1 MTGTIELLRRL
12 VGFDTVSHKSNLD
25 LIDFVRGYLLDLGV
39 ESTLIFDDGGG
50 KANLYATL
58 GAEDRPG
65 LLLAG
70 HTDVVP
76 VDGQDWSSDPFTLT
90 ERGDKLFGRGACDM
104 KGFIA
109 AALALAPEFLAR
121 KSGPPVH
128 FAFTFDEE
136 VGCYGAQRLVE
147 HFAHLP
153 VRPKACIVGEP
164 TSMRVINGH
173 KGKVSTRCEVQGLEG
188 HSAHTDKAV
197 NAVEAGAELVAHLRA
212 MARRLKSDGPFDT
225 SFDPPYSTVHTG
237 TIEGG
242 TALNIVPRTCA
253 FDFEIRTLP
262 GQDPGQL
269 IRELKDFAAQTLA
282 PEMHAVSEATG
293 FTWVES
299 SAIPALVPT
308 ADHEILDRAMAI
320 TGDNAPGRISF
331 ATEAGLYQQAAIP
344 AIVCGPGDITDA
356 HRPDEFVARDQLTA
370 CEDFLRAM
378 VAHPM
383 VSNQGQ
389 D

>member
-1 MTGTIELLRRL
+1 MTGSLELLRRL

-39 ESTLIFDDGGG
+39 ETTLIHDEDGG

-58 GAEDRPG
+58 GADDKPG

-136 VGCYGAQRLVE
+136 VGCFGAQSLVQ
-147 HFAHLP
+147 HFARLE
-153 VRPKACIVGEP
+153 VRPACCVVGEP

-173 KGKVSTRCEVQGLEG
+173 KGKVSTRCEVRGLEG

-212 MARRLKSDGPFDT
+212 MARRLQSDGPFDP

-242 TALNIVPRTCA
+242 TALNIVPRSCA
-253 FDFEIRTLP
+253 FEFEIRTLP
-262 GQDPGQL
+262 GQDADDL
-269 IRELKDFAAQTLA
+269 INELKEFATHTLA
-282 PEMHAVSEATG
+282 PEMHAVSPDTG
-293 FTWVES
+293 FSWEET
-299 SAIPALVPT
+299 SAIPALAPVG
-308 ADHEILDRAMAI
+308 DCELLDAAMAL

-331 ATEAGLYQQAAIP
+331 ATEAGLYQAAAIP
-344 AIVCGPGDITDA
+344 TIVCGPGDIADA
-356 HRPDEFVARDQLTA
+356 HRPDEFVTREQITA
-370 CEDFLRAM
+370 CENFLRAI
-378 VAHPM
+378 VAHY
-383 VSNQGQ
+383 SQ

>member
-1 MTGTIELLRRL
+1 MTGSLDLLRRL
-12 VGFDTVSHKSNLD
+12 VGFDTQSHKSNLE
-25 LIDFVRGYLLDLGV
+25 LIDFIRGYLLDLGV
-39 ESTLIFDDGGG
+39 ETTLIHDDDGG

-58 GAEDRPG
+58 GNADKPG

-76 VDGQDWSSDPFTLT
+76 ADGRDWSSDPFTLT

-121 KSGPPVH
+121 KSHRPVH

-136 VGCYGAQRLVE
+136 VGCFGAQKLVE
-147 HFAHLP
+147 HFAHLA
-153 VRPKACIVGEP
+153 VRPKACVVGEP

-173 KGKVSTRCEVQGLEG
+173 KGKASYRCEVRGLEG

-197 NAVEAGAELVAHLRA
+197 NAVEAGAELVARLRM
-212 MARRLKSDGPFDT
+212 MARRLKSDGPFDR
-225 SFDPPYSTVHTG
+225 SFDPPYSTLHTG

-242 TALNIVPRTCA
+242 TALNIVPRACA

-262 GQDPGQL
+262 GQDAGDL
-269 IRELKDFAAQTLA
+269 IAELKDFAEQTLA
-282 PEMHAVSEATG
+282 PEMHAISEATG
-293 FTWVES
+293 FTWAET
-299 SAIPALVPT
+299 SAIPALAPV
-308 ADHEILDRAMAI
+308 ADSHITDTAMAI

-331 ATEAGLYQQAAIP
+331 ATEAGLYQEAAIP
-344 AIVCGPGDITDA
+344 TIVCGPGDIKDA
-356 HRPDEFVARDQLTA
+356 HRPDEFVSLDQITR

-378 VAHPM
+378 VSHN
-383 VSNQGQ
+383 SQ